1 MQKSTVVLYVHGKG
15 GSASEADFYQSLFP
29 KASVIGLDYRSETPW
44 EAKQEFQSLT
54 AILLRE
60 SESAV
65 LIANSIGAY
74 FSMLALADH
83 KKIGHTY
90 FISPIVDMELLIR
103 GRMALAGVTEDD
115 LKEKKTVLTE
125 TGESLSWDYLQYVR
139 DHPVR
144 WSAPTSILYGQ
155 NDFLTSF
162 ETISDFAARTGADL
176 TVMPDGEHW
185 FHTDKQ
191 MRYLATWIKESRFRT
206 ER

>member
-15 GSASEADFYQSLFP
+15 GSASEADFYQPLFP

-44 EAKQEFQSLT
+44 EAKREFQSLT
-54 AILLRE
+54 AFLLRE

-83 KKIGHTY
+83 KEIGHAY
-90 FISPIVDMELLIR
+90 FISPIVDMELLIC

-115 LKEKKTVLTE
+115 LREKKTVFTE

-162 ETISDFAARTGADL
+162 ETISAFAARTGAEL

-185 FHTDKQ
+185 FHTDEQ
-191 MRYLATWIKESRFRT
+191 MRYLANWIRDSRSRT